1 MGARSEGAGGVPRA
15 VPPAAAMSTAAAPA
29 SPSVVLV
36 DDHELVL
43 DGLRRALERSGWRV
57 SGAFVDP
64 EQALRHLAT
73 TSVDVVVVDL
83 RLGGHSGLTVVE
95 AVRTLD
101 SEAAVAVLTSYADP
115 SAAAEA
121 LRAGARGFLVKDTA
135 SADLVAR
142 LRAVASGDVVV
153 DGRVAEA
160 LNGPADELL
169 GEQET
174 AILHA
179 VARGLTNRQI
189 GAELY
194 LSHYTVKEYLTR
206 VMRKLG
212 TRRRAE
218 TVARAV
224 ELGLLRDHRREIP

>member
-1 MGARSEGAGGVPRA
+1 MGGSSEGAAG
-15 VPPAAAMSTAAAPA
+15 AADAATVAAGSAASEPPA
-29 SPSVVLV
+29 SPTVVLI

-43 DGLRRALERSGWRV
+43 DGLRRALERSGWTV

-64 EQALRHLAT
+64 EQALRHLAAH
-73 TSVDVVVVDL
+73 SVDVVVIDL
-83 RLGGHSGLTVVE
+83 RLGTHSGVTVVE

-101 SEAAVAVLTSYADP
+101 AHAAVAVLTSYADP
-115 SAAAEA
+115 SSAAEA
-121 LRAGARGFLVKDTA
+121 LKAGARGFLVKDTA
-135 SADLVAR
+135 SSDLVAR

-160 LNGPADELL
+160 LQSRGEDLL
-169 GEQET
+169 GEQEM
-174 AILHA
+174 AILQA

-189 GAELY
+189 GAEMY
-194 LSHYTVKEYLTR
+194 LSHYTVKEYLAR

-224 ELGLLRDHRREIP
+224 ELGLLRDHRWEAP